1 MKRMMHVTTARF
13 GRFRQGIHVARIH
26 DTKLDAYQYGTEN
39 LIIKSYIF
47 EHYPLLVWS
56 YGALFDDSYTIAQ
69 DHTDVHSLIEVDLSA
84 MSNIGVEQPL
94 NDVTITGSP
103 VTRNVATCAMS
114 RTLPSLRMCAQSS
127 W

>member
-13 GRFRQGIHVARIH
+13 GRFRQGIRVARIH

-69 DHTDVHSLIEVDLSA
+69 DGSTTLMCIHSSKSTCLLCPTLE
-84 MSNIGVEQPL
+84 SNNP
-94 NDVTITGSP
+94 
-103 VTRNVATCAMS
+103 
-114 RTLPSLRMCAQSS
+114 
-127 W
+127 